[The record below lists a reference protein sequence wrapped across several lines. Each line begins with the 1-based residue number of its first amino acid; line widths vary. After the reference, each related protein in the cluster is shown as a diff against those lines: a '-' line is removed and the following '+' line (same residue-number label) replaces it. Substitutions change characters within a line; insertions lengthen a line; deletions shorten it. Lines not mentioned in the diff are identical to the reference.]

1 MNVIFIMMR
10 EMKCLL
16 SGNNIRNKKL
26 FQAAGSGNIWRKDEK
41 MDGFEF
47 INDEKNREKKKVM
60 RVCSVLAWT
69 ALILMW
75 AVLAARSIGAM
86 G

>member
-1 MNVIFIMMR
+1 
-10 EMKCLL
+10 
-16 SGNNIRNKKL
+16 
-26 FQAAGSGNIWRKDEK
+26 

-47 INDEKNREKKKVM
+47 INDEKNREKKKVI
-60 RVCSVLAWT
+60 RVCSILAWT

-75 AVLAARSIGAM
+75 AVLAARSIGVM